1 MAPAPLPLFSEVM
14 AALAAAG
21 SKYDA
26 ATIKELER
34 LRVALATKR
43 RDPRSD
49 AAPVYPDIDSPDF
62 HQRLI
67 VMRNFYSLSNVET
80 KRVLAD
86 SGVRART
93 LLRHQ
98 RFVKAYMSPATGYNG
113 LLLVH
118 ATGSGK
124 TCTATAVAEMYR
136 PMARHPALIL
146 TKTMVRA
153 EFENEVARADDAV
166 WTKDGWTIPPG
177 CGGAQYQ
184 RVVAMVKTPDHRD
197 VREALDGI
205 IAKNYKFSG
214 YDEFTNEGE
223 RIERTGGE
231 AALRMAY
238 SDRVIIVD
246 EAHNLRSD
254 NNSKRSADFLARVL
268 RMCSNVKLLLLT
280 ATPMFDRPKE
290 IAFLLNLLRINDGR
304 SEIDADA
311 MFDGDGNLVDEAG
324 LEAAAQGYV
333 SFARADFKA
342 FPARVA
348 SHEAMGTSQARWPR
362 TQYDGTPVKDLD
374 AVQDLSVHPCVL
386 GDAQARAV
394 RALLGA
400 RVDAI
405 ETEDDKDV
413 MSRLGP
419 ATQSS
424 NALIKTPD
432 GLLYGERALLASF
445 KQNASGVVQYSHRDP
460 GYRPFSR
467 TSIRDTAPKIAN
479 MIECVSKCEG
489 IAFVYTYWIH
499 GGAIPV
505 ALALEEHGFT
515 RFGGPPMLSDRK
527 AVGDKGSYVLLTGR
541 ADLMGMA
548 PKDLV
553 RIATRRKNKDGSQ
566 IKVIIGT
573 STIQEGITFQ
583 NVREVHI
590 LDAWWNTARAEQ
602 VIGRAMRYLSH
613 AALEP
618 DKKNVTVFNHV
629 AQLPGDVEGIDHYMY
644 RTAAVKQREVGRVM
658 RILRDTAVDCAWN
671 RDQLVD
677 DSKDRV
683 KLRTSQGR
691 VITRVAGTRDG
702 DPECFYGKCTP
713 PCKHALLAP
722 PGRADS
728 RLYRPLSDDVDI
740 VRAVLEA
747 AFAKRSRLNYDDI
760 TAVFPGVDDIVLQHC
775 IAEIVREGVK
785 VNGGR
790 LTLLGDVY
798 SIDRN
803 ASRAHPT
810 AFAAELPAIED
821 ASRALHHAK
830 AEFAEAARAC
840 KLEGMENYVLEA
852 ALDRASLHDL
862 VEVAKDPQYRDAM
875 ERGGLLRDGAVCH
888 PSSGQCFKDGKEC
901 DRPDPTG
908 VNRPPSP
915 VAVVDASGNFKL
927 LSDSGK
933 VTGRGCATLSTSKVV
948 ELARKAGVHVP
959 PGARKV
965 VVCRALEL
973 ALRKADKVD
982 RPGF

>member
-1 MAPAPLPLFSEVM
+1 MAPAPLPLFAEVVE
-14 AALAAAG
+14 ALIAVG
-21 SKYDA
+21 SDSSDA
-26 ATIKELER
+26 ATKELER
-34 LRVALATKR
+34 LRAALSSRR

-49 AAPVYPDIDSPDF
+49 AAPVFPDIDAPDF
-62 HQRLI
+62 HQRLT
-67 VMRNFYSLSNVET
+67 VMRNFYSMSNVDT
-80 KRVLAD
+80 KRILAD

-136 PMARHPALIL
+136 PMAQHPALIL

-177 CGGAQYQ
+177 CGGSQYQ

-197 VREALDGI
+197 VREALVGI
-205 IAKNYKFSG
+205 MAKNYKFSG

-223 RIERTGGE
+223 RIERSGGE
-231 AALRMAY
+231 AALRAAY

-254 NNSKRSADFLARVL
+254 TNSKRSSDFLARVL
-268 RMCSNVKLLLLT
+268 RLCSNVKLLLLT

-311 MFDGDGNLVDEAG
+311 MFDGDGNLVDEKG
-324 LEAAAQGYV
+324 LEEAAQGYV

-348 SHEAMGTSQARWPR
+348 SHEAMGTPKARWPR
-362 TQYDGTPVKDLD
+362 TQYDGSPVEDAD
-374 AVQDLSVHPCVL
+374 AVKDLSVHPCIL
-386 GDAQARAV
+386 GDAQASAV
-394 RALLGA
+394 RSLLGA
-400 RVDAI
+400 SVAAADV
-405 ETEDDKDV
+405 EEDKDV

-419 ATQSS
+419 ATQAS
-424 NALIKTPD
+424 NALVKAAD
-432 GLLYGERALLASF
+432 GLLYGERALSSAF
-445 KQNASGVVQYSHRDP
+445 KQSVGGVVQFSHRDP
-460 GYRPFSR
+460 AYRPFSKA
-467 TSIRDTAPKIAN
+467 SIRETAPKIAN
-479 MIECVSKCEG
+479 VIDCVTACEG

-499 GGAIPV
+499 GGAIPM
-505 ALALEEHGFT
+505 ALALEEHGFA
-515 RFGGPPMLSDRK
+515 RFGGPPMLSDK
-527 AVGDKGSYVLLTGR
+527 KGDGNKGSYVLLTGR

-566 IKVIIGT
+566 IKVVIGT

-613 AALEP
+613 VALEP
-618 DKKNVTVFNHV
+618 EKKNVTVFNHV

-671 RDQLVD
+671 KDQLVD
-677 DSKDRV
+677 DSTDRV
-683 KLRTSQGR
+683 RLRTSQGR
-691 VITRVAGTRDG
+691 VITRAAGTRDG
-702 DPECFYGKCTP
+702 DPECFYGKCTA
-713 PCKHALLAP
+713 PCKHALLMP
-722 PGRADS
+722 PGRTDI

-747 AFAKRSRLNYDDI
+747 AFTRRSRMNYDDI
-760 TAVFPGVDDIVLQHC
+760 KAVFPGVDDVVLQHC
-775 IAEIVREGVK
+775 IANIVREGVK

-790 LTLLGDVY
+790 LALLGDVY

-810 AFAAELPAIED
+810 AFAAEIPTIED
-821 ASRALHHAK
+821 ASRALHHAN

-840 KLEGMENYVLEA
+840 KLEVIDSIVMEA
-852 ALDRASLHDL
+852 AVDRASLHDL
-862 VEVAKDPQYRDAM
+862 VEAAKDARYRAAM
-875 ERGGLLRDGAVCH
+875 ESGGLLRDGAVCH
-888 PSSGQCFKDGKEC
+888 PSSGHCFRDGKDFDKPDAEGAR
-901 DRPDPTG
+901 RPS
-908 VNRPPSP
+908 SP
-915 VAVVDASGNFKL
+915 EAVVDASGNFKL
-927 LSDSGK
+927 LSDAGK
-933 VTGRGCATLSTSKVV
+933 TTGRGCSTLSTSRVI

-965 VVCRALEL
+965 VICRALEL
-973 ALRKADKVD
+973 AMRKADKVV